1 MKFVY
6 NLNHFEGNST
16 TVRPDNYNDMV
27 AKANIGAAALK
38 AYKGK
43 REFFFLKIENY
54 LGKKVLN

>member
-43 REFFFLKIENY
+43 REFFF
-54 LGKKVLN
+54 